1 MRILIQRVKKAKVD
15 VENKTV
21 GEINSG
27 LLVFLGIKKEDDL
40 ESAIYL
46 KHKLVNLRI
55 FSDEND
61 KMNLSIKDVKGEI
74 LVVSQFTLYG
84 DCSKGRRPSFDE
96 TEDPILAKKLYEEF
110 IDLLKKD
117 IPVKTGIFGAKME
130 VFLINDGPLTFL
142 IESK

>member
-15 VENKTV
+15 VDNKTI

-27 LLVFLGIKKEDDL
+27 LLVFLGIKKEDNL
-40 ESAIYL
+40 NSVIYL
-46 KHKLVNLRI
+46 KNKLVNLRI
-55 FSDEND
+55 FPDEND

-74 LVVSQFTLYG
+74 LLVSQFTLYG
-84 DCSKGRRPSFDE
+84 DCSKGRRPSFDK